1 MVQPGV
7 SALGKKNS
15 TTVLPRKSFRET
27 FFPFSSGKV
36 NSGALSLIFMTDAP
50 YSPKLYSTVW
60 RAVIIAGLALAI
72 APVLPAQSSRRGAA
86 DKGPRALGLLELAAN
101 GKAHLIPITIMYDGK
116 FYDASAYKAAP
127 VPMALE
133 GGTVYEAVKSGV
145 SQGLFTITGAA
156 HAGANWVGEGT
167 WKSAEQLAAAAAKK
181 EARQTKP
188 AEAEVDRPPVLR
200 RSGSDKPAA
209 TETTKPSTPPATPAP
224 AAASAPPVPVQ
235 TEEED
240 PNRPLLKRGKP
251 STEARPAKPGGS
263 STIASPSAKSAAASA
278 KTGSVQLIPAIS
290 DADGPEPSS
299 YTFSTKPEEEQQF
312 RKKILALAA
321 DEVRSRDRQLAGET
335 IAPARTQRSTISRE
349 QPTFKDPQLRIFD
362 LSSSNEPVLVLTTS
376 AHMPRRAER
385 EYFVTLVARE
395 DLNGDLHKAFSNVTD
410 SQHLDVRQRMEL
422 IDAVDADGDGRGE
435 LLFRQISDAGRAFSI
450 YRVIGDQLYPLF
462 EGTPQ

>member
-1 MVQPGV
+1 
-7 SALGKKNS
+7 
-15 TTVLPRKSFRET
+15 
-27 FFPFSSGKV
+27 
-36 NSGALSLIFMTDAP
+36 MTEAP
-50 YSPKLYSTVW
+50 YSQKLYSTVW
-60 RAVIIAGLALAI
+60 RAVISAGLALAI
-72 APVLPAQSSRRGAA
+72 ASTLPAQSTRRGVV

-101 GKAHLIPITIMYDGK
+101 GKAHLVPITIMYDGK

-133 GGTVYEAVKSGV
+133 GGTVYEAVKGGV
-145 SQGLFTITGAA
+145 SQGLFTVTGAA
-156 HAGANWVGEGT
+156 HAETNWVGEGT
-167 WKSAEQLAAAAAKK
+167 WKSTEQLAAAAAKK
-181 EARQTKP
+181 EARQTKA

-200 RSGSDKPAA
+200 RSGSDKPTA
-209 TETTKPSTPPATPAP
+209 TETTKPSPPPATPPP
-224 AAASAPPVPVQ
+224 AAASAPPIPVP

-240 PNRPLLKRGKP
+240 PNRPVLKRGKP
-251 STEARPAKPGGS
+251 SAEAQPAKPGGS
-263 STIASPSAKSAAASA
+263 STIANASAKPAAASA
-278 KTGSVQLIPAIS
+278 KTESVQLIPAIS

-321 DEVRSRDRQLAGET
+321 NEVRTHDRQLAGET
-335 IAPARTQRSTISRE
+335 IAPARRRRTTISRD
-349 QPTFKDPQLRIFD
+349 QPTFKNPQLRIFD
-362 LSSSNEPVLVLTTS
+362 LSSSNEPVLVLTAS
-376 AHMPRRAER
+376 GHMPQRSEH

-395 DLNGDLHKAFSNVTD
+395 DVNGDLHKAFSNVTD
-410 SQHLDVRQRMEL
+410 SQHLEVAPRMEL

>member
-1 MVQPGV
+1 
-7 SALGKKNS
+7 
-15 TTVLPRKSFRET
+15 
-27 FFPFSSGKV
+27 
-36 NSGALSLIFMTDAP
+36 MTDAP

-60 RAVIIAGLALAI
+60 RAVIIAWLGLAI
-72 APVLPAQSSRRGAA
+72 ASVLPAQSSRRGAA

-133 GGTVYEAVKSGV
+133 GGTVYEAVKNGV

-156 HAGANWVGEGT
+156 HAGTNWVGEGT
-167 WKSAEQLAAAAAKK
+167 WKSAEQIAAAAAKK

-209 TETTKPSTPPATPAP
+209 TETTRPSTPPATPAP
-224 AAASAPPVPVQ
+224 AAASVPQVPVA

-240 PNRPLLKRGKP
+240 PNRPVLKRGKP
-251 STEARPAKPGGS
+251 STEAQPTKPGGS
-263 STIASPSAKSAAASA
+263 STIANPSAKSAAASA

-299 YTFSTKPEEEQQF
+299 YTFGTKPEEERQF

-321 DEVRSRDRQLAGET
+321 EEVRSRDRQIVTEGFTAS
-335 IAPARTQRSTISRE
+335 AQARTPKTVGARQ
-349 QPTFKDPQLRIFD
+349 QPTFENTQLRIFD

-376 AHMPRRAER
+376 AHMPQGGER

-395 DLNGDLHKAFSNVTD
+395 DVSGDLHKAFSNVTD
-410 SQHLDVRQRMEL
+410 SQHLDVLQRMEL
-422 IDAVDADGDGRGE
+422 IDAVDADGDGRG
-435 LLFRQISDAGRAFSI
+435 
-450 YRVIGDQLYPLF
+450 
-462 EGTPQ
+462 

>member
-1 MVQPGV
+1 QPGV

-133 GGTVYEAVKSGV
+133 SGTVYEAVKSGV
-145 SQGLFTITGAA
+145 SQGLFTVAGAA
-156 HAGANWVGEGT
+156 HAGPNWVGEGT

-181 EARQTKP
+181 EALQTKP
-188 AEAEVDRPPVLR
+188 AEPESDRPPVLR
-200 RSGSDKPAA
+200 RSGSEKSNPPETAKPAPAPASSTPTAEPAAPAA
-209 TETTKPSTPPATPAP
+209 T
-224 AAASAPPVPVQ
+224 APPEQ
-235 TEEED
+235 ED
-240 PNRPLLKRGKP
+240 PNQPVLKRGKP
-251 STEARPAKPGGS
+251 SAEAQPPAKSVAS
-263 STIASPSAKSAAASA
+263 SAIPTASA
-278 KTGSVQLIPAIS
+278 KPANPAATSGSIRLIPAIS

-299 YTFSTKPEEEQQF
+299 YMFSTKPEEEQQF
-312 RKKILALAA
+312 RKKILALAG
-321 DEVRSRDRQLAGET
+321 DEVRARDRQLAAET
-335 IAPARTQRSTISRE
+335 IAASAPTRTARTTITRQ
-349 QPTFKDPQLRIFD
+349 QPTFENPQLRIFD

-376 AHMPRRAER
+376 ARLQQHPER
-385 EYFVTLVARE
+385 EYFVTL
-395 DLNGDLHKAFSNVTD
+395 
-410 SQHLDVRQRMEL
+410 
-422 IDAVDADGDGRGE
+422 
-435 LLFRQISDAGRAFSI
+435 
-450 YRVIGDQLYPLF
+450 
-462 EGTPQ
+462 

>member
-200 RSGSDKPAA
+200 RSGSEKSNPPETAKPAPAPASSTPTAEPAAPAA
-209 TETTKPSTPPATPAP
+209 T
-224 AAASAPPVPVQ
+224 APPEQ
-235 TEEED
+235 ED
-240 PNRPLLKRGKP
+240 PNQPVLKRGKP
-251 STEARPAKPGGS
+251 SAEAQPPAKSVAS
-263 STIASPSAKSAAASA
+263 SAIPTASA
-278 KTGSVQLIPAIS
+278 KPANPAAKSGSIQLIPAIS
-290 DADGPEPSS
+290 DAGGPEPSS
-299 YTFSTKPEEEQQF
+299 YAFSTK
-312 RKKILALAA
+312 A
-321 DEVRSRDRQLAGET
+321 
-335 IAPARTQRSTISRE
+335 
-349 QPTFKDPQLRIFD
+349 
-362 LSSSNEPVLVLTTS
+362 
-376 AHMPRRAER
+376 
-385 EYFVTLVARE
+385 
-395 DLNGDLHKAFSNVTD
+395 
-410 SQHLDVRQRMEL
+410 
-422 IDAVDADGDGRGE
+422 
-435 LLFRQISDAGRAFSI
+435 
-450 YRVIGDQLYPLF
+450 
-462 EGTPQ
+462 